1 MFYFSV
7 DLNFYLLISA
17 QISAFTRIINT
28 HTPTNLEV
36 RNAGADTANTEVTTN
51 NNEDTKVSI
60 ITNEVSSNDQND
72 GFSNCKTIEVNLNV
86 STENN
91 GEEDVVPL
99 TEANVVTLSDVADTA
114 DVKTSEKLDETNP
127 MDDSNNDKLGNDVIQ
142 GDKNQH
148 SDTTPVDTRFANPST
163 DIDATDI
170 DTCQLDKLITNNDPN
185 DQNILSQSA
194 TQISDTKEHIEIVS
208 NKFEA
213 IEEKK
218 IETYQRTINLEET
231 CVESV
236 QSKQL
241 VTSQNETSISTKTH
255 EKQEYSEN
263 MLFSST
269 HQERSNLEEQRIN
282 EVDSKCDSIDLNK
295 IHNEKIRA
303 PNSPSLGNFTKKVIG
318 YKKNIKFCLKVQK
331 WTQTDTN
338 VTFHPTHP
346 PENFFWCQMKG
357 MAKIRLFYSCIK
369 VLILS

>member
-1 MFYFSV
+1 MLYFSV

-28 HTPTNLEV
+28 HTPTNLEI
-36 RNAGADTANTEVTTN
+36 RNAGADIANTEVTTN
-51 NNEDTKVSI
+51 NNEADTKVSI
-60 ITNEVSSNDQND
+60 ITNEAPTNNQND

-86 STENN
+86 STEIY

-99 TEANVVTLSDVADTA
+99 PEADVVTLSDVADTA

-163 DIDATDI
+163 DIDATDL

-194 TQISDTKEHIEIVS
+194 TQISDTKEHFEIVS
-208 NKFEA
+208 NQFEA
-213 IEEKK
+213 SEEKK

-236 QSKQL
+236 QSKQV
-241 VTSQNETSISTKTH
+241 VTSQNETTISTKTH

-263 MLFSST
+263 LSFSST
-269 HQERSNLEEQRIN
+269 HQERSYLEEQRIN

-295 IHNEKIRA
+295 IHNEEIRA
-303 PNSPSLGNFTKKVIG
+303 PNSPSLGNYNKKVIG
-318 YKKNIKFCLKVQK
+318 YKKKQKFFLEVNKFLLLSSSVS
-331 WTQTDTN
+331 
-338 VTFHPTHP
+338 
-346 PENFFWCQMKG
+346 
-357 MAKIRLFYSCIK
+357 ILYLFVHVS
-369 VLILS
+369 